1 MNKKKKKTDYENFP
15 PKKNLPSY
23 TQHFKSLYNKRIADK
38 ELKDKTFPVA
48 KY

>member
-1 MNKKKKKTDYENFP
+1 MKNKSEKKK
-15 PKKNLPSY
+15 PKGADKSNSY
-23 TQHFKSLYNKRIADK
+23 TQHFKSLYDKRIADK